1 MSRGVRRQAP
11 VVFASVALLV
21 VALGGTVYAA
31 GKINGHAVKLK
42 SLPGN
47 RLALHSVPGNRLK
60 PRSVRAEML
69 APGSVGAAQL
79 APGSIS
85 GAEIDAGS
93 LGEVPSAGHAE
104 KADLAQSAK
113 DAETALNA
121 ATAQDART
129 VNGFEAGC
137 RTGTRLFAGACWQ
150 TASNGPAVTAQAAA
164 ASCAGQGGELPSPLA
179 LASFA
184 LEPGIA
190 IGTPEEWT
198 NDLPTVSGE
207 DVYAVVTVKTSGAIA
222 SSSSKS
228 TTRFR
233 CVFPLLG

>member
-1 MSRGVRRQAP
+1 MSRGVRRRAP
-11 VVFASVALLV
+11 VVFASVAMLV
-21 VALGGTVYAA
+21 AALGGTVYAA

-60 PRSVRAEML
+60 PRSIRAEML

-113 DAETALNA
+113 DAETALIA
-121 ATAQDART
+121 AMAQDART

-137 RTGTRLFAGACWQ
+137 KGETRLFAGACWQ
-150 TASNGPAVTAQAAA
+150 VVSKGPAVTAQAAA
-164 ASCAGQGGELPSPLA
+164 ASCAGQGGELPSALA
-179 LASFA
+179 LAVFA
-184 LEPGIA
+184 LEPGIV
-190 IGTPEEWT
+190 IGVGDEWT
-198 NDLPTVSGE
+198 STVTNVSGT
-207 DVYAVVTVKTSGAIA
+207 DLYAVVTVSPTGQISSELGSKT
-222 SSSSKS
+222 K
-228 TTRFR
+228 RFR
-233 CVFPLLG
+233 CVLPLLG